1 MFGLNSLSHSYMVHV
16 RSKDCRELTTG
27 FNTDLQVNLDAEIKK
42 RDQRQDI
49 HISLSSAEIPVSYYN
64 FSNNLDNLNIYVD
77 GSPSLVISEGNY
89 DIYELVDLIT
99 ADATFP
105 YSALYDE
112 NKGKVTLTNTDV
124 SSHTINFSQTNSRGL
139 SKALGFDREDEVVAS
154 GGSTTSDGVINLS
167 TIHTIFLYSDLGASN
182 VITTEN
188 GNYESILDKIPVK
201 VAPFEIIHYNPYDT
215 APFTTVLTNEAIS
228 NFRLS
233 LRDQNGKLLQ
243 MNDVRY
249 ELSLLV
255 EIHNNDTNDLQQ
267 APPRARRSLVS
278 SEREQVIESIEER
291 PTQSQPLT
299 TAPIIPIQSVMPQL
313 PQIQPQLPQQVK
325 STPQPQSLP
334 KSQPIE
340 IPPPNED
347 REPELTEEQLNQR
360 SELTDA
366 LLISTLLDI

>member
-1 MFGLNSLSHSYMVHV
+1 MSGINLDSLSHSYMIHI
-16 RSKDCRELTTG
+16 RSKDCRELTEG

-42 RDQRQDI
+42 TNQRQDI

-64 FSNNLDNLNIYVD
+64 FSSNLDNLNIYVD
-77 GSPSLVISEGNY
+77 GSASLVINEGNY

-99 ADATFP
+99 NDATFP
-105 YSALYDE
+105 YSATYDE
-112 NKGKVTLTNTDV
+112 NKGKITLTNTDA

-139 SKALGFDREDEVVAS
+139 SKALGYEREDEIVAS
-154 GGSTTSDGVINLS
+154 GASTTSDGVINLQ

-201 VAPFEIIHYNPYDT
+201 VVPFDIIHYNPYDT

-243 MNDVRY
+243 MNAVRF

-255 EIHNNDTNDLQQ
+255 EIHNNDLPE
-267 APPRARRSLVS
+267 APPPSGDRRSLIS
-278 SEREQVIESIEER
+278 DERQQVIENIEQKR
-291 PTQSQPLT
+291 PTQSQPIS
-299 TAPIIPIQSVMPQL
+299 TAPVIPVQSFIPQL
-313 PQIQPQLPQQVK
+313 PPRIQPQVK
-325 STPQPQSLP
+325 SA
-334 KSQPIE
+334 PID
-340 IPPPNED
+340 IPPPNKE
-347 REPELTEEQLNQR
+347 RPKELSDEQINQR
-360 SELTDA
+360 AELTDA
-366 LLISTLLDI
+366 LLLSELLDI

>member
-49 HISLSSAEIPVSYYN
+49 HISLSSAEIPVSYYA
-64 FSNNLDNLNIYVD
+64 FSGNLDNLNIYVD
-77 GSPSLVISEGNY
+77 NSPSLVIAEGNY

-99 ADATFP
+99 NDATFP
-105 YSALYDE
+105 YSATYDE
-112 NKGKVTLTNTDV
+112 NKGKITLTNTDA
-124 SSHTINFSQTNSRGL
+124 STHIINFSQTKSRGL
-139 SKALGFDREDEVVAS
+139 SKALGFDREDETVSS
-154 GGSTTSDGVINLS
+154 GGSTTSDGVINLQ
-167 TIHTIFLYSDLGASN
+167 TVHTIFLYTDLGTSN

-188 GNYESILDKIPVK
+188 GNYESILDKIV
-201 VAPFEIIHYNPYDT
+201 VNVNPFEIIHYNPYMT

-233 LRDQNGKLLQ
+233 LRDQNGRLLQ
-243 MNDVRY
+243 MNDVRF

-255 EIHNNDTNDLQQ
+255 EIHNNDTNDLPK

-278 SEREQVIESIEER
+278 SEREQIVENIEQQ
-291 PTQSQPLT
+291 PTQSQP
-299 TAPIIPIQSVMPQL
+299 IPTRPVIPVQSIL
-313 PQIQPQLPQQVK
+313 PQIQPQIQ
-325 STPQPQSLP
+325 STPQPQPQLP
-334 KSQPIE
+334 QVKSQPIE

-347 REPELTEEQLNQR
+347 REPEPTEEEINQR
-360 SELTDA
+360 AELTDA
-366 LLISTLLDI
+366 LLTATLLDI

>member
-1 MFGLNSLSHSYMVHV
+1 MSGLALDSLSHSYMIHI
-16 RSKDCRELTTG
+16 RSKDCRQLTDG

-42 RDQRQDI
+42 RNQNQDI
-49 HISLSSAEIPVSYYN
+49 HISLSSAEIPITYYA
-64 FSNNLDNLNIYVD
+64 FSSNLDNLNIYID
-77 GSPSLVISEGNY
+77 GSPSLVITEGNY

-105 YSALYDE
+105 YSATYDE
-112 NKGKVTLTNTDV
+112 NKGKITLTNTDA

-139 SKALGFDREDEVVAS
+139 SKALGFERSDETVSS
-154 GGSTTSDGVINLS
+154 GGTAISDGVINLQ

-201 VAPFEIIHYNPYDT
+201 SNPFDIIHYNPYDT

-255 EIHNNDTNDLQQ
+255 EIHNNDLQQ
-267 APPRARRSLVS
+267 APPPPRGRRSLVS
-278 SEREQVIESIEER
+278 SEREQIVENIEQQ
-291 PTQSQPLT
+291 PTQSQPIQ
-299 TAPIIPIQSVMPQL
+299 TAPVIPIQSVIPQLPPKPKPQL
-313 PQIQPQLPQQVK
+313 PQ
-325 STPQPQSLP
+325 PQSPP
-334 KSQPIE
+334 KSKPIE
-340 IPPPNED
+340 IPPKNED
-347 REPELTEEQLNQR
+347 REPELSEKEINQQA
-360 SELTDA
+360 ELTDA
-366 LLISTLLDI
+366 LLLSELLDI